1 MKKRCISMLAVMAMI
16 FSFMPVNVLAVEN
29 LQQQI
34 SQNNVVLSAFGIS
47 IGKITNFYVNEDGNT
62 CFAVQYDNG
71 ISETIIVLPTFNDEY
86 SIQVDSNGINNVAT
100 INASGV

>member
-1 MKKRCISMLAVMAMI
+1 MKKRCISMLAVVAMI
-16 FSFMPVNVLAVEN
+16 ISFMPVNVLAVEN

-47 IGKITNFYVNEDGNT
+47 TGKFTNFYVNEDGNT

-71 ISETIIVLPTFNDEY
+71 ISETIIVLPTYNDEY
-86 SIQVDSNGINNVAT
+86 SIQIDSNGIKNVAT
-100 INASGV
+100 INANGV